1 MDYSA
6 DVLDC
11 ASLKL
16 RNNTHINYLPRCEK
30 WIASSALQ
38 KCVRRSEAA
47 LAQRAAFTFAR
58 LDRQGLWRRLI
69 SIAFEDVGVGDIDV
83 LIETVAIATSPD
95 WRANAGEEKAL
106 AYLVQRLTEAPKDRS
121 ADYLMLAAR
130 LHAGFEHM
138 RQTCK
143 AGSIE
148 TRLKLVADLAE
159 PLAERAV
166 AAWFL
171 SGLDE
176 RYERIVG
183 KGDLQALGDTYKSLG
198 VSEQLATATL
208 TAARRTREPFTIM
221 PPLSGWKFSA
231 LAPLPSENAP
241 SPDRR

>member
-38 KCVRRSEAA
+38 KCVRRSEAE
-47 LAQRAAFTFAR
+47 LAQRAAFTFAH
-58 LDRQGLWRRLI
+58 LDPAGLWRRLI
-69 SIAFEDVGVGDIDV
+69 SIAFEDVGAGDIDV

-95 WRANAGEEKAL
+95 WRANAGEEKVL
-106 AYLVQRLTEAPKDRS
+106 AYVVQRLTGAPKDRS

-130 LHAGFEHM
+130 LHATFEQM

-148 TRLKLVADLAE
+148 TRPKLVADLAK
-159 PLAERAV
+159 PLGERAV
-166 AAWFL
+166 AA
-171 SGLDE
+171 
-176 RYERIVG
+176 
-183 KGDLQALGDTYKSLG
+183 
-198 VSEQLATATL
+198 
-208 TAARRTREPFTIM
+208 
-221 PPLSGWKFSA
+221 
-231 LAPLPSENAP
+231 
-241 SPDRR
+241 